1 MGEVTPLRH
10 HPVSDGSWVQRWP
23 TAIRRW
29 QDRGRCW
36 RVLEETVRHRLSG
49 WSQYSTTFTYFQN
62 KKSVFFNIING
73 ISYDLRVLR
82 HYLSVVFSQRVSL
95 SPESRCPDCGDHSKE
110 WTVWCKPTAKRMTV
124 YGHQESL
131 RSRRYVLKRQLH
143 QSLTIFVSSA
153 SLYLIVHLRVLL
165 DTRIF
170 ITPAWSPKN
179 QT

>member
-10 HPVSDGSWVQRWP
+10 HSVSDGSWVQRWL
-23 TAIRRW
+23 TTIRRW
-29 QDRGRCW
+29 QDRGAA
-36 RVLEETVRHRLSG
+36 EESSRSLSVAG
-49 WSQYSTTFTYFQN
+49 SVADLNTPLQNYFQN

-73 ISYDLRVLR
+73 IGYDPRVLQ

-95 SPESRCPDCGDHSKE
+95 SPESRCPECGDHSKE
-110 WTVWCKPTAKRMTV
+110 WTAWCKPTASV

-131 RSRRYVLKRQLH
+131 RPLRYVLKRPWH

-153 SLYLIVHLRVLL
+153 SLYLIVYLRVLL